1 MSINQSFDLFSKDEP
16 FQCAFEFEVKLS
28 NEDWTHGGLLHINNN
43 FKLGPDSYLI
53 PEEGIV
59 PIVVRKNNLL
69 ANFVIHS
76 VNEDGMRVFIM
87 TTGHVVINYTEFA
100 LSFFSFAIQTNEKG
114 CGLKFSEN
122 ISESLYTTD
131 KTSSHAF
138 DAKGTPVSLFSCV
151 GSAKTKFKV
160 NSTYNYFLTL
170 FKTDPE
176 SYSCPLLLNRKFKRK
191 SFSILCDDAYIPF
204 IASIHRHQDQHYVS
218 IYKDEAPILAVENMT
233 DFHIFVAQAETLNT
247 SKASSPV
254 NDCEADDRFKWY
266 QQVPSKKLVYYTPPL
281 VDETFPEIDPVEY
294 GLIFACVSTSG
305 APLRWSR
312 PVKID
317 ENKEVF
323 LDIPLYGDI
332 KVSLNTTGK
341 TIKVVL
347 DYIRQV
353 SPLLLTIFPP

>member
-1 MSINQSFDLFSKDEP
+1 MKFPGDEWI
-16 FQCAFEFEVKLS
+16 S
-28 NEDWTHGGLLHINNN
+28 GGLLHINNN
-43 FKLGPDSYLI
+43 YKLGHDSYLI
-53 PEEGIV
+53 PEEGMV

-69 ANFVIHS
+69 TNFVLHS
-76 VNEDGMRVFIM
+76 VNDDSMRVLIM
-87 TTGHVVINYTEFA
+87 TTGHVVINYTEYD

-114 CGLKFSEN
+114 NGLRFM
-122 ISESLYTTD
+122 ESIKESIYTTN
-131 KTSSHAF
+131 KTSSQAF
-138 DAKGTPVSLFSCV
+138 DAKGTPVTLFTCV
-151 GSAKTKFKV
+151 GSTKTKFKI

-170 FKTDPE
+170 FNNDPE
-176 SYSCPLLLNRKFKRK
+176 CYSCPLLLNRKFKRK
-191 SFSILCDDAYIPF
+191 SFSILCGDLYIPL

-218 IYKDEAPILAVENMT
+218 IFKDDSPVLAIENMT

-247 SKASSPV
+247 SKVSTPV

-266 QQVPSKKLVYYTPPL
+266 QQISSKKLVFYTPPL

-294 GLIFACVSTSG
+294 GLIFACVSSSG

-323 LDIPLYGDI
+323 LEIPLYGDI
-332 KVSLNTTGK
+332 KVSLITTAK

-353 SPLLLTIFPP
+353 SPNERLFLHIF